1 MKNSSKLAKQM
12 QVKLPT
18 SIPSKIPQANPLK
31 HFQEALLSIHSKK
44 KTTQNGYETVIA
56 SLQQVVE

>member
-1 MKNSSKLAKQM
+1 M
-12 QVKLPT
+12 QVKLPA

-44 KTTQNGYETVIA
+44 KATQNGYETVIA